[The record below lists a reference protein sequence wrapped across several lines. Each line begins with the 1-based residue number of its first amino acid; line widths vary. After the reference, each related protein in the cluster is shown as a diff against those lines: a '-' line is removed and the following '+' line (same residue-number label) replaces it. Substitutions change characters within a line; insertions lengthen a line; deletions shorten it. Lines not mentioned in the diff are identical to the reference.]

1 MIEYFYPDDI
11 IITTD
16 ELGRREARLGYK
28 HMCVYDGRI
37 SFQSDMPIYF
47 TDAEI
52 ETVITAYHKVWL
64 AARER
69 HRKEELNKFYDYRE
83 IVMAFWKAHEVEN
96 YNPKHPAWTV
106 SSHGPNAV
114 TKQSIME
121 WSNHYQYDKS
131 QE

>member
-1 MIEYFYPDDI
+1 MTEYFYPDDI

-16 ELGRREARLGYK
+16 EVGRREARLGYK

-52 ETVITAYHKVWL
+52 ETVITAYHKAWL

-69 HRKEELNKFYDYRE
+69 HRKEELDKFYEYRE
-83 IVMAFWKAHEVEN
+83 IVMAFWKAHRVEN
-96 YNPKHPAWTV
+96 YDPLNPKWTV
-106 SSHGPNAV
+106 GNRHSSVGKE
-114 TKQSIME
+114 TIMK
-121 WSNHYQYDKS
+121 WWNDGQRS
-131 QE
+131 